1 MAAQDCLSTTQFKE
15 QAFRLTGK
23 NLPAPIYEQYSYTD
37 PNSLSPGGKPTNVD
51 IKVWNHLRD
60 ILGSRV
66 LERGKKLSSGLSNP
80 MWNVA
85 YQTLIGLQRRLNTT
99 NFYAM
104 YFFARWEKLTV
115 STLGGTTVPIRTWPI
130 DPNDWDLFT
139 PVNGTK
145 TDFDTHVCMYN
156 VYSALGRVVNSK
168 KEAQDASV
176 PTSTA
181 TPAMYVASFIVYMA
195 HIVAL
200 ATATEAKR
208 PMTDGNPVVYMFDV
222 YASLLW
228 CCRKIKERTYL
239 ETKSFTADDV
249 FELLRLEWRQ
259 DQPYLRDE
267 TASILWA
274 TFINDANS
282 ANGIISKGVNDMNKN
297 VQMPGGAKTSS
308 FVGRGTTPAATVED
322 QQARIEAFF
331 AEFFS
336 YSVGLKASWKDGPDW
351 GGDRCTFTFPMGLYV
366 FPLTPGQVNP
376 DLKTPMAR
384 TAWDSSLD
392 DFMQMAKD
400 DLDKFMA
407 TGACKPGEYFSKKR
421 NACTPIPNCP
431 RPTDDPK
438 RTKFDP
444 ITEECVEPSSGGG
457 GGGGS
462 GSPLL
467 LLLLLL
473 LALAYV
479 SSR

>member
-1 MAAQDCLSTTQFKE
+1 
-15 QAFRLTGK
+15 
-23 NLPAPIYEQYSYTD
+23 
-37 PNSLSPGGKPTNVD
+37 
-51 IKVWNHLRD
+51 
-60 ILGSRV
+60 
-66 LERGKKLSSGLSNP
+66 
-80 MWNVA
+80 
-85 YQTLIGLQRRLNTT
+85 
-99 NFYAM
+99 
-104 YFFARWEKLTV
+104 
-115 STLGGTTVPIRTWPI
+115 
-130 DPNDWDLFT
+130 
-139 PVNGTK
+139 
-145 TDFDTHVCMYN
+145 
-156 VYSALGRVVNSK
+156 
-168 KEAQDASV
+168 
-176 PTSTA
+176 
-181 TPAMYVASFIVYMA
+181 MA

-274 TFINDANS
+274 TFVNDANS
-282 ANGIISKGVNDMNKN
+282 ANGRITQGVKDMNHN
-297 VQMPGGAKTSS
+297 VQMPGNGKSSS
-308 FVGRGTTPAATVED
+308 FEARGATTPIVQAAQE
-322 QQARIEAFF
+322 ARIEAFF

-351 GGDRCTFTFPMGLYV
+351 GTDPCKFTFPMGLYV
-366 FPLTPGQVNP
+366 FPLTPGQVNAN
-376 DLKTPMAR
+376 LKTPMA
-384 TAWDSSLD
+384 TAAWDSSLD
-392 DFMQMAKD
+392 DFMQTAKD

-407 TGACKPGEYFSKKR
+407 TGGACKPGEYFSKKR
-421 NACTPIPNCP
+421 KTCLPIPSCP
-431 RPTDDPK
+431 QPGDDAK
-438 RTKFDP
+438 KTKFDEN
-444 ITEECVEPSSGGG
+444 TETCVEPSSGGG